1 MMTDAYLQRVDDG
14 SLSGY
19 REYRGLYSESVY
31 ILVNRD
37 WDKVTLTGQPARHW
51 EGWRESPEPKVS
63 IFGGSS
69 FYKALDELAKAE
81 EALRIKAGIELDNRR
96 AEYVD

>member
-1 MMTDAYLQRVDDG
+1 MIDAYLQRVDSG
-14 SLSGY
+14 SLAGY

-37 WDKVTLTGQPARHW
+37 WDKVTLTGQPARRW

-63 IFGGSS
+63 IFEGSS
-69 FYKALDELAKAE
+69 FHSALEALSKAE
-81 EALRIKAGIELDNRR
+81 EALRIKAGIELDSRR

>member
-1 MMTDAYLQRVDDG
+1 MTDAYLQRVDDG

-37 WDKVTLTGQPARHW
+37 WDKVTLSGQPARHW
-51 EGWRESPEPKVS
+51 EGWRDEEANAG
-63 IFGGSS
+63 FLLYEGSS
-69 FYKALDELAKAE
+69 FHSALEALAKAE
-81 EALRIKAGIELDNRR
+81 EALRIATGIELDNRR
-96 AEYVD
+96 ADYD